1 MINNVFAKKSVH
13 IRLKNEMT
21 NDDFTTQKEQKSNI
35 SN

>member
-1 MINNVFAKKSVH
+1 MFLPKKSVQKK
-13 IRLKNEMT
+13 IKNEMT

>member
-1 MINNVFAKKSVH
+1 MFLPKKSVH
-13 IRLKNEMT
+13 IRLKNEMK